1 MVAEVKKIRRPLFLG
16 IFAYVATIF
25 INKSTQLTGKTIR
38 LPHNIWYT
46 NLNILPRIGVERLM
60 HKMRF
65 FQSVQFKLVIMY
77 LLLIIVAMQV
87 IGAYFVRELEGQL
100 EKNFQDSITNSIT
113 LLDYNAREEIIKNS
127 DNSVKLQNDIREL
140 LVDFSRASSNLIEV
154 RIVDDKGK
162 ILGTSNLNNQGIVG
176 QKSNDPLVK
185 RTLSLGTTSEDKI
198 YKDESNKNN
207 RVWVNVSSIKNKGKV
222 IGAIYL
228 VADIESVY
236 KQVDDIT
243 NIFITGTLIAMIIT
257 AVLGILLSRTIT
269 KPIVEMKRQ
278 AYAMARG
285 NYSRK
290 VKVYGVD
297 EIGELA
303 DSFNTLTKRV
313 QEAQAMT
320 EGERRKLSSVL
331 AYMTDGVIATD
342 RRGKVILI
350 NTPAEKMLRVKHE
363 SANGRSI
370 IDVLDIGDTYQFE
383 DLMEVDGSLTMDRS
397 TLDKPYVLRANFS
410 VIQRETGFNNG
421 VIAVLHDIT
430 DQEKVDQERRDFVSN
445 VSHELRTP
453 LTSMHSYLEALS
465 DGAWEDK
472 EIAPRFLEVTQNETE
487 RMIRLVND
495 LLKLSRM
502 DGGREQLEKS
512 FVNFT
517 DFFNHIIDR
526 FEMMKKETIMFK
538 RHIPR
543 EPVIIEIDED
553 KVMQVLD
560 NIISNA
566 NKYSPDGG
574 RISFYLKKFEDE
586 IEVSIADEGLGVPD
600 EDLANVFDRFFR
612 VDKARSRE
620 MGGTGLGLAIARE
633 VIEAHG
639 GRIWAERNKTKG
651 TIIKFTLPYSDLP
664 EDDWE

>member
-1 MVAEVKKIRRPLFLG
+1 MG
-16 IFAYVATIF
+16 IFAYLVTIF

-38 LPHNIWYT
+38 LHHNIWYT

-140 LVDFSRASSNLIEV
+140 LVDYSRASSNLIEV

-207 RVWVNVSSIKNKGKV
+207 RVWVNVSSIKNKGQV

-257 AVLGILLSRTIT
+257 AVLGILLSRSIT
-269 KPIVEMKRQ
+269 KPIIEMKRQ

>member
-1 MVAEVKKIRRPLFLG
+1 MG
-16 IFAYVATIF
+16 IFAYLVTIF

-140 LVDFSRASSNLIEV
+140 LVDYSRASSNLIEV

-207 RVWVNVSSIKNKGKV
+207 RVWVNVSSIKNKGQV

-278 AYAMARG
+278 ADAMARG

-639 GRIWAERNKTKG
+639 GRIWAERNKNKG

>member
-1 MVAEVKKIRRPLFLG
+1 MG
-16 IFAYVATIF
+16 IFAYLVTIF

-38 LPHNIWYT
+38 LHHNIWYT

-140 LVDFSRASSNLIEV
+140 LVDYSRASSNLIEV

-207 RVWVNVSSIKNKGKV
+207 RVWVNVSSIKNKGQV

-269 KPIVEMKRQ
+269 KPIIEMKRQ

-543 EPVIIEIDED
+543 EPVTIEIDED

>member
-1 MVAEVKKIRRPLFLG
+1 MG
-16 IFAYVATIF
+16 ISAYLIIIF
-25 INKSTQLTGKTIR
+25 INKLTQITGKTIR

-140 LVDFSRASSNLIEV
+140 LVDYSRASSNIIEV

-162 ILGTSNLNNQGIVG
+162 ILGTSNLDNQGIVG

-207 RVWVNVSSIKNKGKV
+207 RVWVNVSSIKNKGQV
-222 IGAIYL
+222 IGAIYF

-269 KPIVEMKRQ
+269 KPIIEMKRQ

-538 RHIPR
+538 RHIPK

-639 GRIWAERNKTKG
+639 GRIWAERNKSKG

>member
-1 MVAEVKKIRRPLFLG
+1 MG
-16 IFAYVATIF
+16 IFAYLVTIF

-38 LPHNIWYT
+38 LPYNIWYT

-140 LVDFSRASSNLIEV
+140 LVDYSRASSNLIEV
-154 RIVDDKGK
+154 RIVDDKEK

-207 RVWVNVSSIKNKGKV
+207 RVWVNVSSIKNKGQV

-639 GRIWAERNKTKG
+639 GRIWAERNKNKG

>member
-1 MVAEVKKIRRPLFLG
+1 MG
-16 IFAYVATIF
+16 IFAYLVTIF

-38 LPHNIWYT
+38 LHHNIWYT

-140 LVDFSRASSNLIEV
+140 LVNYSRASSNLIEV

-207 RVWVNVSSIKNKGKV
+207 RVWVNVSSIKNKGQV

-269 KPIVEMKRQ
+269 KPIIEMKRQ

>member
-1 MVAEVKKIRRPLFLG
+1 MG
-16 IFAYVATIF
+16 IFAYLVTIF

-38 LPHNIWYT
+38 LHHNIWYT

-140 LVDFSRASSNLIEV
+140 LVDYSRASSNLIEV

-207 RVWVNVSSIKNKGKV
+207 RVWVNVSSIKNKGQV

-243 NIFITGTLIAMIIT
+243 NIFIAGTLIAMIIT

-269 KPIVEMKRQ
+269 KPIIEMKRQ

>member
-1 MVAEVKKIRRPLFLG
+1 
-16 IFAYVATIF
+16 
-25 INKSTQLTGKTIR
+25 
-38 LPHNIWYT
+38 
-46 NLNILPRIGVERLM
+46 M
-60 HKMRF
+60 HKMKF
-65 FQSVQFKLVIMY
+65 FQSVQFRLVMIY
-77 LLLIIVAMQV
+77 LLLILVAMQV

-100 EKNFQDSITNSIT
+100 EKNFQDSIKNSMT
-113 LLDYNAREEIIKNS
+113 LLDYNVREEILKNG
-127 DNSVKLQNDIREL
+127 DNSAQMQTDIREL
-140 LVDFSRASSNLIEV
+140 LVDYARNNSSLLEV
-154 RIVDDKGK
+154 RIVDERGK
-162 ILGTSNLNNQGIVG
+162 ILGTSNMDNQGVVG
-176 QKSNDPLVK
+176 QKSTTPLVK
-185 RTLSLGTTSEDKI
+185 RALSLGTSEDKI
-198 YKDESNKNN
+198 YMDESNDNK
-207 RVWVNVSSIKNKGKV
+207 RVWVTVSPIKNKNKV

-228 VADIESVY
+228 AASIESVY
-236 KQVDDIT
+236 SQVDSIT
-243 NIFITGTLIAMIIT
+243 NIFITGTLIAMGIT
-257 AVLGILLSRTIT
+257 AILGILLSRTIT
-269 KPIVEMKRQ
+269 KPIIDMKRQ

-285 NYSRK
+285 NYTRK
-290 VKVYGVD
+290 VKVYGLD

-303 DSFNTLTKRV
+303 QSFNSLTKRV

-331 AYMTDGVIATD
+331 SYMTDGVIATD

-350 NTPAEKMLRVKHE
+350 NSPAEKMLRVAHE
-363 SANGRSI
+363 TANGKPLTE
-370 IDVLDIGDTYQFE
+370 VLGVQDEYEFE
-383 DLMEVDGSLTMDRS
+383 DLMDMTEPLTMDRS
-397 TLDKPYVLRANFS
+397 TVERYVLRANLS
-410 VIQRETGFNNG
+410 VIQRETGFVNG

-472 EIAPRFLEVTQNETE
+472 EIAPHFLEVTQNETE

-502 DGGREQLEKS
+502 DGGREHLDKS

-526 FEMMKKETIMFK
+526 FEMMKKDSIKFK
-538 RHIPR
+538 RYIPR
-543 EPVIIEIDED
+543 TPVIIEIDED

-574 RISFYLKKFEDE
+574 QISFFLKKTADQIE
-586 IEVSIADEGLGVPD
+586 ISISDEGLGIPE
-600 EDLANVFDRFFR
+600 EDLDKVFDRFFR

-633 VIEAHG
+633 VIEAHS
-639 GRIWAERNKTKG
+639 GRIWAESNKRKG
-651 TIIKFTLPYSDLP
+651 TTVKFTLPYSDLP

>member
-1 MVAEVKKIRRPLFLG
+1 
-16 IFAYVATIF
+16 
-25 INKSTQLTGKTIR
+25 
-38 LPHNIWYT
+38 
-46 NLNILPRIGVERLM
+46 M

-140 LVDFSRASSNLIEV
+140 LVDYSRASSNLIEV

-207 RVWVNVSSIKNKGKV
+207 RVWVNVSSIKNKGQV

-269 KPIVEMKRQ
+269 KPIIEMKRQ

-383 DLMEVDGSLTMDRS
+383 DLMEVDGSLTMDRG

>member
-1 MVAEVKKIRRPLFLG
+1 
-16 IFAYVATIF
+16 
-25 INKSTQLTGKTIR
+25 
-38 LPHNIWYT
+38 
-46 NLNILPRIGVERLM
+46 M

-100 EKNFQDSITNSIT
+100 EKNFQDSITNSII

-140 LVDFSRASSNLIEV
+140 LVDYSRASSNLIEV

-207 RVWVNVSSIKNKGKV
+207 RVWVNVSSIKNKGQV

-639 GRIWAERNKTKG
+639 GRIWAERNKNKG

>member
-1 MVAEVKKIRRPLFLG
+1 MG
-16 IFAYVATIF
+16 IFAYLVTIF

-38 LPHNIWYT
+38 LHHNIWYT

-100 EKNFQDSITNSIT
+100 EKNFQDSITNNIT

-140 LVDFSRASSNLIEV
+140 LVDYSRASSNLIEV

-207 RVWVNVSSIKNKGKV
+207 RVWVNVSSIKNKGQV

-269 KPIVEMKRQ
+269 TPIIEMKRQ

>member
-1 MVAEVKKIRRPLFLG
+1 
-16 IFAYVATIF
+16 
-25 INKSTQLTGKTIR
+25 
-38 LPHNIWYT
+38 
-46 NLNILPRIGVERLM
+46 M

-87 IGAYFVRELEGQL
+87 IGEYFVRELEGQL

-140 LVDFSRASSNLIEV
+140 LVDYSRASSNLIEV

-207 RVWVNVSSIKNKGKV
+207 RVWVNVSSIKNKGQV

-269 KPIVEMKRQ
+269 KPIIEMKRQ

>member
-1 MVAEVKKIRRPLFLG
+1 
-16 IFAYVATIF
+16 
-25 INKSTQLTGKTIR
+25 
-38 LPHNIWYT
+38 
-46 NLNILPRIGVERLM
+46 
-60 HKMRF
+60 
-65 FQSVQFKLVIMY
+65 
-77 LLLIIVAMQV
+77 MQV

-140 LVDFSRASSNLIEV
+140 LVDYSRASSNLIEV

>member
-1 MVAEVKKIRRPLFLG
+1 
-16 IFAYVATIF
+16 
-25 INKSTQLTGKTIR
+25 
-38 LPHNIWYT
+38 
-46 NLNILPRIGVERLM
+46 M

-140 LVDFSRASSNLIEV
+140 LVDYSRASSNLIEV

-207 RVWVNVSSIKNKGKV
+207 RVWVNVSSIKNKGQV

-269 KPIVEMKRQ
+269 KPIIEMKRQ

-421 VIAVLHDIT
+421 VIVVLHDIT

-664 EDDWE
+664 EDD

>member
-1 MVAEVKKIRRPLFLG
+1 
-16 IFAYVATIF
+16 
-25 INKSTQLTGKTIR
+25 
-38 LPHNIWYT
+38 
-46 NLNILPRIGVERLM
+46 M

-140 LVDFSRASSNLIEV
+140 LVDYSRASSNLIEV

-207 RVWVNVSSIKNKGKV
+207 RVWVNVSSIKNKGQV

-269 KPIVEMKRQ
+269 KPIIEMKRQ

-538 RHIPR
+538 RHIQR

>member
-1 MVAEVKKIRRPLFLG
+1 MG

-397 TLDKPYVLRANFS
+397 TFDKPYVLRANFS

-639 GRIWAERNKTKG
+639 GRIWRM
-651 TIIKFTLPYSDLP
+651 
-664 EDDWE
+664 

>member
-1 MVAEVKKIRRPLFLG
+1 
-16 IFAYVATIF
+16 
-25 INKSTQLTGKTIR
+25 
-38 LPHNIWYT
+38 
-46 NLNILPRIGVERLM
+46 M

-140 LVDFSRASSNLIEV
+140 LVDYSRASSNLIEV

-185 RTLSLGTTSEDKI
+185 RTLSLGKTSEDKI

-207 RVWVNVSSIKNKGKV
+207 RVWVNVSSIKNKGQV

-639 GRIWAERNKTKG
+639 GRIWAERNKNKG

>member
-1 MVAEVKKIRRPLFLG
+1 
-16 IFAYVATIF
+16 
-25 INKSTQLTGKTIR
+25 
-38 LPHNIWYT
+38 
-46 NLNILPRIGVERLM
+46 M

-140 LVDFSRASSNLIEV
+140 LVDYSRASSNLIEV

-198 YKDESNKNN
+198 YKGESNKNN
-207 RVWVNVSSIKNKGKV
+207 RVWVNVSSIKNKGQV

-269 KPIVEMKRQ
+269 KPIIEMKRQ

>member
-1 MVAEVKKIRRPLFLG
+1 
-16 IFAYVATIF
+16 
-25 INKSTQLTGKTIR
+25 
-38 LPHNIWYT
+38 
-46 NLNILPRIGVERLM
+46 M

-140 LVDFSRASSNLIEV
+140 LVDYSRASSNLIEV

-207 RVWVNVSSIKNKGKV
+207 RVWVNVSSIKNKGQV

-243 NIFITGTLIAMIIT
+243 NIFITGTLIAMIIIIT

-269 KPIVEMKRQ
+269 KPIIEMKRQ

>member
-1 MVAEVKKIRRPLFLG
+1 
-16 IFAYVATIF
+16 
-25 INKSTQLTGKTIR
+25 
-38 LPHNIWYT
+38 
-46 NLNILPRIGVERLM
+46 M

-140 LVDFSRASSNLIEV
+140 LVDYSRASSNLIEV

-207 RVWVNVSSIKNKGKV
+207 RVWVNVSSIKNKGQV

-269 KPIVEMKRQ
+269 TPIIEMKRQ

>member
-1 MVAEVKKIRRPLFLG
+1 MG
-16 IFAYVATIF
+16 IFAYLVTIF

-140 LVDFSRASSNLIEV
+140 LVDYSRASSNLIEV

-207 RVWVNVSSIKNKGKV
+207 RVWVNVSSIKNKGQV

-639 GRIWAERNKTKG
+639 GRIWAERNKNKG

-664 EDDWE
+664 EDD

>member
-1 MVAEVKKIRRPLFLG
+1 
-16 IFAYVATIF
+16 
-25 INKSTQLTGKTIR
+25 
-38 LPHNIWYT
+38 
-46 NLNILPRIGVERLM
+46 M

-140 LVDFSRASSNLIEV
+140 LVDYSRASSNLIEV

-207 RVWVNVSSIKNKGKV
+207 RVWVNVSSIKNKGQV

-269 KPIVEMKRQ
+269 KPIIEMKRQ

-410 VIQRETGFNNG
+410 VIQRGTGFNNG

>member
-1 MVAEVKKIRRPLFLG
+1 
-16 IFAYVATIF
+16 
-25 INKSTQLTGKTIR
+25 
-38 LPHNIWYT
+38 
-46 NLNILPRIGVERLM
+46 
-60 HKMRF
+60 
-65 FQSVQFKLVIMY
+65 
-77 LLLIIVAMQV
+77 IVAMQV

-140 LVDFSRASSNLIEV
+140 LVDYSRASSNLIEV

-207 RVWVNVSSIKNKGKV
+207 RVWVNVSSIKNKGQV

-269 KPIVEMKRQ
+269 KPIIEMKRQ

>member
-1 MVAEVKKIRRPLFLG
+1 
-16 IFAYVATIF
+16 
-25 INKSTQLTGKTIR
+25 
-38 LPHNIWYT
+38 
-46 NLNILPRIGVERLM
+46 M

-140 LVDFSRASSNLIEV
+140 LVDYSRASSNLIEV

-207 RVWVNVSSIKNKGKV
+207 RVWVNVSSIKNKGQV

-269 KPIVEMKRQ
+269 KPIIEMKRQ

-320 EGERRKLSSVL
+320 EGEQRKLSSVL

>member
-1 MVAEVKKIRRPLFLG
+1 MG
-16 IFAYVATIF
+16 IFAYLGTIF

-38 LPHNIWYT
+38 LHHNIWYT

-140 LVDFSRASSNLIEV
+140 LVDYSRASSNLIEV

-207 RVWVNVSSIKNKGKV
+207 RVWVNVSSIKNKGQV

-269 KPIVEMKRQ
+269 KPIIEMKRQ
-278 AYAMARG
+278 SYAMARG

>member
-1 MVAEVKKIRRPLFLG
+1 
-16 IFAYVATIF
+16 
-25 INKSTQLTGKTIR
+25 
-38 LPHNIWYT
+38 
-46 NLNILPRIGVERLM
+46 M

-140 LVDFSRASSNLIEV
+140 LVDYSRASSNLIEV

-207 RVWVNVSSIKNKGKV
+207 RVWVNVSSIKNKGQV

-639 GRIWAERNKTKG
+639 GRIWAERNKNKG
-651 TIIKFTLPYSDLP
+651 TIIKFTLPYSDFGG
-664 EDDWE
+664 

>member
-1 MVAEVKKIRRPLFLG
+1 MG
-16 IFAYVATIF
+16 IFAYLVTIF

-38 LPHNIWYT
+38 LHHNIWYT

-140 LVDFSRASSNLIEV
+140 LVDYSRASSNLIEV

-207 RVWVNVSSIKNKGKV
+207 RVWVNVSSIKNKGQV

-269 KPIVEMKRQ
+269 KPIIEMKRQ

-472 EIAPRFLEVTQNETE
+472 EIAPRFIEVTQNETE

>member
-1 MVAEVKKIRRPLFLG
+1 
-16 IFAYVATIF
+16 
-25 INKSTQLTGKTIR
+25 
-38 LPHNIWYT
+38 
-46 NLNILPRIGVERLM
+46 M

-77 LLLIIVAMQV
+77 LLLIIAAMQV

-140 LVDFSRASSNLIEV
+140 LVDYSRASSNLIEV

-207 RVWVNVSSIKNKGKV
+207 RVWVNVSSIKNKGQV

-639 GRIWAERNKTKG
+639 GRIWAERNKNKG

>member
-1 MVAEVKKIRRPLFLG
+1 
-16 IFAYVATIF
+16 
-25 INKSTQLTGKTIR
+25 
-38 LPHNIWYT
+38 
-46 NLNILPRIGVERLM
+46 M

-100 EKNFQDSITNSIT
+100 EKNFQNSITNSIT

-154 RIVDDKGK
+154 RIVDEKGK

-207 RVWVNVSSIKNKGKV
+207 RVWVNVSSIKNKGEV

-243 NIFITGTLIAMIIT
+243 NIFITGTLIAMVIT

-370 IDVLDIGDTYQFE
+370 IDVLDIGDSYQFE

-397 TLDKPYVLRANFS
+397 TLDKPYILRANFS

-502 DGGREQLEKS
+502 DGGREHLEKS

-538 RHIPR
+538 RHIPK

-586 IEVSIADEGLGVPD
+586 IEISIADEGLGVPE

-639 GRIWAERNKTKG
+639 GRIWAERNKSKG
-651 TIIKFTLPYSDLP
+651 TVIKFTLPYSDLP

>member
-1 MVAEVKKIRRPLFLG
+1 
-16 IFAYVATIF
+16 
-25 INKSTQLTGKTIR
+25 
-38 LPHNIWYT
+38 
-46 NLNILPRIGVERLM
+46 M

-140 LVDFSRASSNLIEV
+140 LVDYSRASSNLIEV

-207 RVWVNVSSIKNKGKV
+207 RVWVNVSSIKNKGQV

-639 GRIWAERNKTKG
+639 GRIWAERNKNKG

-664 EDDWE
+664 EDGWE

>member
-1 MVAEVKKIRRPLFLG
+1 MG
-16 IFAYVATIF
+16 IFAYLGTIF

-38 LPHNIWYT
+38 LHHNIWYT

-140 LVDFSRASSNLIEV
+140 LVDYSRASSNLIEV

-162 ILGTSNLNNQGIVG
+162 ILCTSNLNNQGIVG

-207 RVWVNVSSIKNKGKV
+207 RVWVNVSSIKNKGQV

-269 KPIVEMKRQ
+269 KPIIEMKRQ

>member
-1 MVAEVKKIRRPLFLG
+1 MG
-16 IFAYVATIF
+16 IFAYLVTIF

-140 LVDFSRASSNLIEV
+140 LVDYSRASSNLIEV

-207 RVWVNVSSIKNKGKV
+207 RVWVNVSSIKNKGQV
-222 IGAIYL
+222 IGTIYL

-639 GRIWAERNKTKG
+639 GRIWAERNKNKG

>member
-1 MVAEVKKIRRPLFLG
+1 
-16 IFAYVATIF
+16 
-25 INKSTQLTGKTIR
+25 
-38 LPHNIWYT
+38 
-46 NLNILPRIGVERLM
+46 M

-140 LVDFSRASSNLIEV
+140 LVDYSRASSNLIEV

-207 RVWVNVSSIKNKGKV
+207 RVWVNVSSIKNKGQV

-269 KPIVEMKRQ
+269 KPIIEMKRQ

-453 LTSMHSYLEALS
+453 LTSMHSYLEVLS

>member
-1 MVAEVKKIRRPLFLG
+1 
-16 IFAYVATIF
+16 
-25 INKSTQLTGKTIR
+25 
-38 LPHNIWYT
+38 
-46 NLNILPRIGVERLM
+46 M

-140 LVDFSRASSNLIEV
+140 LVDYSRASSNLIEV

-207 RVWVNVSSIKNKGKV
+207 RVWVNVSSIKNKGQV

-517 DFFNHIIDR
+517 DFFNLIIDR

-639 GRIWAERNKTKG
+639 GRIWAERNKNKG

>member
-1 MVAEVKKIRRPLFLG
+1 MTTFLG
-16 IFAYVATIF
+16 IFAYLVTIF

-140 LVDFSRASSNLIEV
+140 LVDYSRASSNLIEV

-176 QKSNDPLVK
+176 QKSNDLLVK

-207 RVWVNVSSIKNKGKV
+207 RVWVNVSSIKNKGQV

-639 GRIWAERNKTKG
+639 GRIWAERNKNKG
-651 TIIKFTLPYSDLP
+651 TIIKFTLP
-664 EDDWE
+664 

>member
-1 MVAEVKKIRRPLFLG
+1 MG
-16 IFAYVATIF
+16 IFAYLGTIF

-38 LPHNIWYT
+38 LHHNIWYT

-140 LVDFSRASSNLIEV
+140 LVDYSRASSNLIEV

-207 RVWVNVSSIKNKGKV
+207 RVWVNVSSIKNKGQV

-269 KPIVEMKRQ
+269 KPIIEMKRQ

-363 SANGRSI
+363 SANERSI

>member
-1 MVAEVKKIRRPLFLG
+1 MG
-16 IFAYVATIF
+16 IFAYLVTIF

-140 LVDFSRASSNLIEV
+140 LVDYSRASSNLIEV

-207 RVWVNVSSIKNKGKV
+207 RVWVNVSSIKNKGQV

-410 VIQRETGFNNG
+410 VIQRETGFNKG

-639 GRIWAERNKTKG
+639 GRIWAERNKNKG

>member
-1 MVAEVKKIRRPLFLG
+1 MG
-16 IFAYVATIF
+16 IFAYVTTIF
-25 INKSTQLTGKTIR
+25 INKLTQLTGKSIR

-140 LVDFSRASSNLIEV
+140 LVDFSRASGNLIEV

-397 TLDKPYVLRANFS
+397 TFDKPYVLRANFS

>member
-1 MVAEVKKIRRPLFLG
+1 
-16 IFAYVATIF
+16 
-25 INKSTQLTGKTIR
+25 
-38 LPHNIWYT
+38 
-46 NLNILPRIGVERLM
+46 M

-87 IGAYFVRELEGQL
+87 IGACFVRELEGQL

-140 LVDFSRASSNLIEV
+140 LVDYSRASSNLIEV

-207 RVWVNVSSIKNKGKV
+207 RVWVNVSSIKNKGQV

-639 GRIWAERNKTKG
+639 GRIWAERNKNKG